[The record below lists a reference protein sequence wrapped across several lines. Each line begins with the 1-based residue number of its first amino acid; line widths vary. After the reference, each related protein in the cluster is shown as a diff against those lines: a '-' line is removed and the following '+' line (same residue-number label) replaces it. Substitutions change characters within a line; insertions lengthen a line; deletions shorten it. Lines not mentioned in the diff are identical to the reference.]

1 MDCVAQTGLLPV
13 WVSFTLRDDQHL
25 AGGETIAQA
34 VKAVTQHQ
42 LARWSR
48 EESVGEIWEILFCSF
63 ACKLYTVKA
72 EICDFLF

>member
-13 WVSFTLRDDQHL
+13 WVSFTLRDDQYL

-48 EESVGEIWEILFCSF
+48 LECLGEIWKILF
-63 ACKLYTVKA
+63 LGRN
-72 EICDFLF
+72 DFLPLVSTVPLPR

>member
-34 VKAVTQHQ
+34 VKVVTQHQ

-48 EESVGEIWEILFCSF
+48 EESVGEIWEILFLGRDVC
-63 ACKLYTVKA
+63 LPLDLTVP
-72 EICDFLF
+72 LPR

>member
-13 WVSFTLRDDQHL
+13 WVSFTLRDDQYL

-48 EESVGEIWEILFCSF
+48 PECLGEIWEILFLGRNVFLPLVS
-63 ACKLYTVKA
+63 TVP
-72 EICDFLF
+72 LPR